1 MNMNSRFNIHRRALA
16 ISASA
21 ALVTIGLVGCSADS
35 STSTDQSSPSSS
47 EEAVAAMKPLT
58 VMSQW
63 GADAE
68 GVILEELIAD
78 YEKATG
84 NTVELTVVAGD
95 GADVKRTY
103 EASVLAGEEP
113 DIILTNM
120 FASTVNWV
128 SEGIT
133 VPVDNYLKEWGLDSV
148 IRKGAQGVWDS
159 PDGLR
164 GFPFSGLQWPVW
176 YNTALLEQA
185 GVSKVPETTEEL
197 VSAAKK
203 LRSSGIKPFAIGG
216 NDWSGTKLFLQMV
229 SGFLDED
236 STKDLLAN
244 GGFCENPAAM
254 KGIDLVLDLVAEGV
268 FVDDSQ
274 GMSYEQMT
282 AMYQDEQAAIMYTGQ
297 WAFGGVSDE
306 LSSTTTFSG
315 FPKSPE
321 NVWPLPTSYNSEN
334 GVGLHISNNGA
345 GNIAAVEP
353 FVKLMFSKEYVSAW
367 AVRSSVV
374 PVVEAEYV
382 DPTGA
387 SDLFVQAVT
396 ELPTKVSYIPMPDD
410 HVPGTVINALPTAVS
425 LAFTP
430 GSDSTKVC
438 SAVDSIYAS
447 AG

>member
-1 MNMNSRFNIHRRALA
+1 MSSRFSSSRRTLA

-21 ALVTIGLVGCSADS
+21 ALVALGLVGCSADS
-35 STSTDQSSPSSS
+35 SPSADQSSPSSG

-113 DIILTNM
+113 DVILTNM

-128 SEGIT
+128 SDGAT
-133 VPVDNYLKEWGLDSV
+133 VPVDKYLAEWGLDSV
-148 IRKGAQGVWDS
+148 IRKGAVGVWDS

-164 GFPFSGLQWPVW
+164 GFPYSGLQWPVW
-176 YNTALLEQA
+176 FNTALLEQA
-185 GVSKVPETTEEL
+185 GVSKVPETTPEL

-236 STKDLLAN
+236 STKDLLTN

-268 FVDDSQ
+268 FVDDAQ
-274 GMSYEQMT
+274 GLSYEQMT
-282 AMYQDEQAAIMYTGQ
+282 AMYQDGQAAIMYTGQ
-297 WAFGGVSDE
+297 WAFGGVTDE
-306 LSSTTTFSG
+306 LASTTTFTG

-345 GNIAAVEP
+345 ENIAAVEP
-353 FVKLMFSKEYVSAW
+353 FVKLLFSKEYVSAF

-387 SDLFVQAVT
+387 SDLFVQSVA

-410 HVPGTVINALPTAVS
+410 HMPGTVISAMPAAVS

-430 GSDSTKVC
+430 GSDRNKVC